1 MELDEEIEEYN
12 RDLEFKK
19 KIDEIVKKKIKEGY
33 FVRNPDWVRKLWN
46 NFMFGALAPGRYIE
60 WIGGYKGGQCG
71 EFCDWGKGWV
81 NKSVKDSYGDG
92 AIITDITMNEEG
104 WRNHASTRVI
114 LPDGRRIV
122 IDFWESI
129 HKGHSCIYTEKQW
142 IDKYKKLVGGP
153 VTRSDLEKELKT
165 YVEQLGMEEGTKW
178 YVQSGPK
185 KPYINTL
192 VKSYK
197 RDPW

>member
-1 MELDEEIEEYN
+1 
-12 RDLEFKK
+12 
-19 KIDEIVKKKIKEGY
+19 
-33 FVRNPDWVRKLWN
+33 
-46 NFMFGALAPGRYIE
+46 MFGALAPGRYIE
-60 WIGGYKGGQCG
+60 LFGGYKGGQCG

-81 NKSVKDSYGDG
+81 NKTVHDTYGDG
-92 AIITDITMNEEG
+92 VIITDITMNEKG
-104 WRNHASTRVI
+104 WRNHAATRVI
-114 LPDGRRIV
+114 LPDGRRVV

-129 HKGHSCIYTEKQW
+129 HKGYSCIYTEKQW
-142 IDKYKKLVGGP
+142 IDKYTKSVGGP

-165 YVEQLGMEEGTKW
+165 YVEELGMEEGTKW